1 MNQNTKT
8 PLFSLLVSILLSVAC
23 IAGETPKLNAT
34 GASGSAVERI
44 GPPTFYAPPFE
55 RYRLGPP
62 DLNNPSFYPIPQTAV
77 TRDTYMA
84 WIEQSG
90 LLKFAQQPKLG
101 MSGPTLLLPSL
112 AKFVQSGEEHWG
124 EACVAMLK
132 DYHQAL
138 KAEVEAKGWVEQF
151 AEPPAFLP
159 VYRKHLIAGGLMA
172 AD

>member
-1 MNQNTKT
+1 MNQKTKT
-8 PLFSLLVSILLSVAC
+8 PLFSLLVSILLSVASN
-23 IAGETPKLNAT
+23 ADETPKLVAAD
-34 GASGSAVERI
+34 ASKAAVERM
-44 GPPTFYAPPFE
+44 GPPTFYAPPVE
-55 RYRLGPP
+55 RHRLGPP

-90 LLKFAQQPKLG
+90 LLKYAQQPQLG

-132 DYHQAL
+132 DYHRAL
-138 KAEVEAKGWVEQF
+138 KAELEATT
-151 AEPPAFLP
+151 P
-159 VYRKHLIAGGLMA
+159 
-172 AD
+172 